1 MKKAVVAMIM
11 GAGAGVCAAQSNVA
25 LFGVADMGVVSE
37 GGGAAGRVLKL
48 TSGIANGSRLG
59 LKGSEDLGGGLT
71 ALFTLDAGILTDTG
85 GSAQGGLLFGRQ
97 AFVGLSGAL
106 GAVRLGR
113 QYTFIDNS
121 LGVLDPFYLGF
132 AGRMSNVL
140 TAGYVSRVD
149 NSITYAS
156 PVRGGFLGELAYGAG
171 EVPGDAAAKR
181 YLGAAATYADGP
193 LYVRLAHQDSNT
205 LSNTLSNTQLAGRA
219 RNTVLGAVYDF
230 GVVKAHAALA
240 FSKSA
245 AGAVTTVDS
254 ADLMLGLT
262 LPFGPHRVLA
272 SYVRRDDRRAANA
285 DAGQIGIGYT
295 YALSKRSTLYAAYA
309 RIHNKNGAAY
319 LVGNATEAGSGDRA
333 SNLGLRHT
341 F

>member
-1 MKKAVVAMIM
+1 MII
-11 GAGAGVCAAQSNVA
+11 GAGSGLCCAQSNVA
-25 LFGVADMGVVSE
+25 VYGIADMGMVSE
-37 GGGAAGRVLKL
+37 SGGAGGRVLKV

-59 LKGSEDLGGGLT
+59 FKGSEELGGGMT
-71 ALFTLDAGILTDTG
+71 ALFTLDAGILADTG
-85 GSAQGGLLFGRQ
+85 ASAQGGLLFGRQ
-97 AFVGLSGAL
+97 AFVGLAGAAGTL
-106 GAVRLGR
+106 RLGR
-113 QYTFIDNS
+113 QYTFIDSS
-121 LGVLDPFYLGF
+121 LGALDPFYLGF
-132 AGRMSNVL
+132 AGRMSNVF

-156 PVRGGFLGELAYGAG
+156 PVRAGFSGELAYGAG
-171 EVPGDAAAKR
+171 EVPGDGAAKR

-205 LSNTLSNTQLAGRA
+205 LSNTQLAGRA
-219 RNTVLGAVYDF
+219 RNTVIGAVYDF
-230 GVVKAHAALA
+230 GVLKAHGAVAL
-240 FSKSA
+240 SKSA

-254 ADLMLGLT
+254 ADLMLGVT

-285 DAGQIGIGYT
+285 DASQVGIGYT

-309 RIHNKNGAAY
+309 HINNRNGAAY
-319 LVGNATEAGSGDRA
+319 LVGNATDNGSGNQA
-333 SNLGLRHT
+333 WNLGLRHT

>member
-1 MKKAVVAMIM
+1 MII
-11 GAGAGVCAAQSNVA
+11 GAGSGLCCAQSNVA
-25 LFGVADMGVVSE
+25 VYGIADMGVVSE
-37 GGGAAGRVLKL
+37 SGGAGGRVLKV

-59 LKGSEDLGGGLT
+59 FKGSEELDGGMT
-71 ALFTLDAGILTDTG
+71 ALFTLDAGILADTG
-85 GSAQGGLLFGRQ
+85 ASAQGGLLFGRQ
-97 AFVGLSGAL
+97 AFVGLAGAAGTL
-106 GAVRLGR
+106 RLGR
-113 QYTFIDNS
+113 QYTFIDSS
-121 LGVLDPFYLGF
+121 LGALDPFYLGF
-132 AGRMSNVL
+132 AGRMSNVF

-156 PVRGGFLGELAYGAG
+156 PVRAGFSGELAYGAG

-205 LSNTLSNTQLAGRA
+205 LSTTQLAGRA
-219 RNTVLGAVYDF
+219 RNTVIGAVYDF
-230 GVVKAHAALA
+230 GVLKAHGAVAL
-240 FSKSA
+240 SKSA

-254 ADLMLGLT
+254 ADLMLGVT

-285 DAGQIGIGYT
+285 DASQVGIGYT

-309 RIHNKNGAAY
+309 HINNRNGAAY
-319 LVGNATEAGSGDRA
+319 LVGNATDNGSGNQA
-333 SNLGLRHT
+333 WNLGLRHT

>member
-1 MKKAVVAMIM
+1 MII
-11 GAGAGVCAAQSNVA
+11 GAGSGLCCAQSNVA
-25 LFGVADMGVVSE
+25 VYGIADMGVVSE
-37 GGGAAGRVLKL
+37 SGGAGGRVLKV

-59 LKGSEDLGGGLT
+59 FKGSEELGGGMT
-71 ALFTLDAGILTDTG
+71 ALFTLDAGILADTG
-85 GSAQGGLLFGRQ
+85 ASAQGGLLFGRQ
-97 AFVGLSGAL
+97 AFVGLAGAAGTL
-106 GAVRLGR
+106 RLGR
-113 QYTFIDNS
+113 QYTFIDSS
-121 LGVLDPFYLGF
+121 LGALDPFYLGF
-132 AGRMSNVL
+132 AGRMSNVF

-156 PVRGGFLGELAYGAG
+156 PVRGGFSGELAYGAG

-205 LSNTLSNTQLAGRA
+205 LSTTQLAGRA
-219 RNTVLGAVYDF
+219 RNTVIGAVYDF
-230 GVVKAHAALA
+230 GVLKAHGAVAL
-240 FSKSA
+240 SKSA

-254 ADLMLGLT
+254 ADLMLGVT

-285 DAGQIGIGYT
+285 DASQVGIGYT

-309 RIHNKNGAAY
+309 HINNRNGAAY
-319 LVGNATEAGSGDRA
+319 LVGNATDNGSGNQA
-333 SNLGLRHT
+333 WNLGLRHT

>member
-1 MKKAVVAMIM
+1 MII
-11 GAGAGVCAAQSNVA
+11 GAGSGLCCAQSNVA
-25 LFGVADMGVVSE
+25 VYGIADMGVVSE
-37 GGGAAGRVLKL
+37 SGGAGGRVLKV

-59 LKGSEDLGGGLT
+59 FKGSEELDGGMT
-71 ALFTLDAGILTDTG
+71 ALFTLDAGILADTG
-85 GSAQGGLLFGRQ
+85 ASAQGGLLFGRQ
-97 AFVGLSGAL
+97 AFVGLAGAAGTL
-106 GAVRLGR
+106 RLGR
-113 QYTFIDNS
+113 QYTFIDSS
-121 LGVLDPFYLGF
+121 LGALDPFYLGF
-132 AGRMSNVL
+132 AGRMSNVF

-156 PVRGGFLGELAYGAG
+156 PVRGGFSGELAYGAG

-205 LSNTLSNTQLAGRA
+205 LSTTQLAGRA
-219 RNTVLGAVYDF
+219 RNTVIGAVYDF
-230 GVVKAHAALA
+230 GVLKAHGAVAL
-240 FSKSA
+240 SKSA

-254 ADLMLGLT
+254 ADLMLGVT

-285 DAGQIGIGYT
+285 DASQVGIGYT

-309 RIHNKNGAAY
+309 HINNRNGAAY
-319 LVGNATEAGSGDRA
+319 LVGNATDNGSGNQA
-333 SNLGLRHT
+333 WNLGLRHT

>member
-1 MKKAVVAMIM
+1 MII
-11 GAGAGVCAAQSNVA
+11 GAGSGLCCAQSNVTVY
-25 LFGVADMGVVSE
+25 GIADMGVVSE
-37 GGGAAGRVLKL
+37 SGGASGRVLKV

-59 LKGSEDLGGGLT
+59 FKGSEDLGGGMT
-71 ALFTLDAGILTDTG
+71 ALFTMDAGILADTG
-85 GSAQGGLLFGRQ
+85 ASAQGGLLFGRQ
-97 AFVGLSGAL
+97 AFVGLAGAAGTL
-106 GAVRLGR
+106 RLGR
-113 QYTFIDNS
+113 QYTFIDSS

-132 AGRMSNVL
+132 AGRMSNVF

-156 PVRGGFLGELAYGAG
+156 PVRGGFSGELAYGAG

-205 LSNTLSNTQLAGRA
+205 LSNTQLAGRA
-219 RNTVLGAVYDF
+219 RNTVIGAVYDF
-230 GVVKAHAALA
+230 GVVKAHGAVAL
-240 FSKSA
+240 SKSA
-245 AGAVTTVDS
+245 AGTVTTVDS
-254 ADLMLGLT
+254 ADLMLGVT

-285 DAGQIGIGYT
+285 DASQVGIGYT

-309 RIHNKNGAAY
+309 HINNRNGAAY
-319 LVGNATEAGSGDRA
+319 LVGNATDNGTGNQAW
-333 SNLGLRHT
+333 NLGLRHT